1 MTDRSTKRIDAM
13 LAFLGGRSE
22 ASPAGVTSARDIEC
36 RIAHRGCDDE
46 AGASRPLLQGP
57 FISAIVATRA
67 AG

>member
-1 MTDRSTKRIDAM
+1 MTDRSIKRIDAM

-22 ASPAGVTSARDIEC
+22 ASPTGVTSDRDIEC
-36 RIAHRGCDDE
+36 RVAHRGHDDE
-46 AGASRPLLQGP
+46 SGASRPPLRGQ